1 MIKID
6 RDIGK
11 LPNLGCH
18 LVSFR
23 YGDHILGFQIKGR
36 ETIAL
41 VFAQPHF
48 FFSRLTKLR
57 DKINVFSKMTH
68 FWADFLPDFGVP
80 FSRSPTTYLILVKE
94 KKNQNEECDSLG
106 PGNHGCRRF
115 FFSSQYFKSY

>member
-57 DKINVFSKMTH
+57 DKIIVLSKMTNVG
-68 FWADFLPDFGVP
+68 ADFARF
-80 FSRSPTTYLILVKE
+80 RSV
-94 KKNQNEECDSLG
+94 
-106 PGNHGCRRF
+106 
-115 FFSSQYFKSY
+115 FFSIAYY